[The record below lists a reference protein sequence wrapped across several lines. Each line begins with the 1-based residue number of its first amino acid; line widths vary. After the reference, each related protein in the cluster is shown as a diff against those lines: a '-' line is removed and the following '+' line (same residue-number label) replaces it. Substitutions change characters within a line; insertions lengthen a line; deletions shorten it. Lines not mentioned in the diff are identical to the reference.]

1 MNTLD
6 IILLAL
12 FVPGIVRGLRKGILE
27 QAIGLAGLFI
37 SYFLAKRFYIKFL
50 ALAIELIAK
59 NKLGYLLLKNLS
71 ETCE

>member
-1 MNTLD
+1 MDQL
-6 IILLAL
+6 
-12 FVPGIVRGLRKGILE
+12 GLE
-27 QAIGLAGLFI
+27 GLPI
-37 SYFLAKRFYIKFL
+37 SFLAKRFYIKFL